1 MNNDEKELMS
11 QRMPLK
17 RKDSTADTDKACAQE
32 KAKRSRKDMHL
43 RMICLRVMRNLDKTM
58 VLLSPSYRRLC

>member
-1 MNNDEKELMS
+1 MNNDEKEVMA

-17 RKDSTADTDKACAQE
+17 RKDSTADTDKACAHE
-32 KAKRSRKDMHL
+32 KTKRSRKNMHL
-43 RMICLRVMRNLDKTM
+43 RMICLRVMKNLVKTM